1 MPEKSPI
8 LFKRNDQKLFAER
21 ALASAAK
28 ICQAN
33 DARLTAQRKTIL
45 EIILLS
51 TTPIGAYEVL
61 EQLCRSVG
69 KQIVPMT
76 VYRAIDFLIEQRLI
90 HRIASLNAYVA
101 CDHPEH
107 SHNSYF
113 FICTGCGQ
121 TAELRDKNI
130 EKAIQKEAKRA
141 GFTVGPHLLEVSG
154 LCYYCQDQG

>member
-1 MPEKSPI
+1 M
-8 LFKRNDQKLFAER
+8 LQRFAR
-21 ALASAAK
+21 
-28 ICQAN
+28 QMM
-33 DARLTAQRKTIL
+33 RGLTAQRKTIL

-69 KQIVPMT
+69 KQIAPMT

-107 SHNSYF
+107 SHNSLF
-113 FICTGCGQ
+113 F
-121 TAELRDKNI
+121 
-130 EKAIQKEAKRA
+130 
-141 GFTVGPHLLEVSG
+141 HLYRLWADSRVA
-154 LCYYCQDQG
+154 